1 MFKEKEITAAFE
13 KLFGLFD
20 KEELCGED
28 DVPFYKRICLPDVAM
43 MLRDRVAT
51 PYEYTVDTNM
61 ERGFKYCGAELFGQ
75 RACKIISDMDVG
87 VSDLIDSFY
96 STELWLLEDMSFVI
110 VRCVTL
116 FIEGSTGEFYETEY
130 RTVVKTVTERDDLF
144 FTLED
149 LVDEFDELC
158 EDIWENKATIYE
170 M

>member
-13 KLFGLFD
+13 KLVNLFD
-20 KEELCGED
+20 ED
-28 DVPFYKRICLPDVAM
+28 DVPFHKRICLADVAM
-43 MLRDRVAT
+43 MLRDRVTT
-51 PYEYTVDTNM
+51 PYEYTVDTSM

-130 RTVVKTVTERDDLF
+130 RTVVKPVTEYNDLF
-144 FTLED
+144 FTAED
-149 LVDEFDELC
+149 LEEELAGLC
-158 EDIWENKATIYE
+158 EEIWERKATIYE

>member
-20 KEELCGED
+20 EEALCSED

-43 MLRDRVAT
+43 MLRDRVTT

-61 ERGFKYCGAELFGQ
+61 ERGSKYCGAELFGQ
-75 RACKIISDMDVG
+75 RACKIFSDMDVG
-87 VSDLIDSFY
+87 VFNLIDSFY

-116 FIEGSTGEFYETEY
+116 FIEGSTGEFYATEY
-130 RTVVKTVTERDDLF
+130 RTMVKTVTERDDLF
-144 FTLED
+144 FTPED
-149 LVDEFDELC
+149 LEDEFDELC

>member
-1 MFKEKEITAAFE
+1 MFKEKEMVGAFE

-20 KEELCGED
+20 EKKQEGDESVCLG
-28 DVPFYKRICLPDVAM
+28 DVSM
-43 MLRDRVAT
+43 MLRNRVTT
-51 PYEYTVDTNM
+51 PYQYTVNTNM

-75 RACKIISDMDVG
+75 RACKILADMDMG

-116 FIEGSTGEFYETEY
+116 FMENSQSEFYESEY
-130 RTVVKTVTERDDLF
+130 RTVVKKVTERDDLF

-149 LVDEFDELC
+149 LVNELDELC
-158 EDIWENKATIYE
+158 EDVWESKATIYE